1 MSANNTTVYVK
12 TDERFGIE
20 KSLRKFKRLCESFG
34 VVKEYR
40 KRQDY
45 KKPSVRLKEKTEA
58 AVKRRAKTEF
68 RSNRYSKV

>member
-1 MSANNTTVYVK
+1 MSADNSTVYVK
-12 TDERFGIE
+12 IDERFGVE
-20 KSLRKFKRLCESFG
+20 KSLRKFKRLCESYG

-45 KKPSVRLKEKTEA
+45 KKPSLKLKEKTEA
-58 AVKRRAKTEF
+58 AVKRRAKNEF